1 MQQTSQVN
9 QNSMFGFNM
18 SPECAQEWARSHDFY
33 KNKQID
39 PSTLKNL
46 ADFLM
51 NGLRG
56 SDSDTKR
63 RNIEKVIRSL
73 ASEMNVRLS
82 NIRFYSDPDSNIAG
96 GYLKEN
102 RSMVLNLANLNS
114 EADFLVTI
122 IHELRHAQQ
131 HGFMYQ
137 PDNEL
142 ASRIK
147 FGFDHYTRP
156 TGQIIKNAQYYS
168 NLVEVDAELISYFF
182 TQNILSQLENTPEFT
197 SQPGFTQKLS
207 NAQREYA
214 MSERSFYSQLD
225 TALNIVDLSEN
236 ARKAILQLAMSYS
249 EQLFSPENRD
259 HSKTTP
265 EMSEAIVKQLDELIS
280 STNGKQIIDYSS
292 GDLYLLKSRIFN
304 GVNSYDLL
312 SHLDDPFMQYLEKLE
327 DRFEIV
333 GQYHYEK
340 FVTTTRSRIAKP
352 LETYVKK
359 YNLPHTNG
367 DYPSMLDSYLA
378 NYRDITVQNLLSGK
392 EDSSGNFFRYFIFN
406 CPDLK
411 PMEEYLTDPSYYLD
425 KIPLDILQERAEE
438 SVRNKKYSAA
448 TWILPEFTEVCEEQI
463 SKNMFGKYF
472 TALNVPNKEWEEYSM
487 GQAYDILKKTAPKFI
502 MQHIFDER
510 ISDFQEQIFD
520 FCLRFGDVSIE
531 RLNKE
536 LLAHPIMRLKLMT
549 LKKER
554 SENLPPLLKK
564 LQWKGRPIQYILN
577 PSKKKRDEEQQ
588 SLS

>member
-1 MQQTSQVN
+1 MQQTSQ
-9 QNSMFGFNM
+9 NSTFGFNM

-39 PSTLKNL
+39 PMTLKNI
-46 ADFLM
+46 AYFLM
-51 NGLRG
+51 NGLSG
-56 SDSDTKR
+56 SDVDTKR
-63 RNIEKVIRSL
+63 RNIEKVVRSL

-82 NIRFYSDPDSNIAG
+82 NIRFFSDPSSNVAG
-96 GYLKEN
+96 GYIKDD
-102 RSMVLNLANLNS
+102 RSMVLNLANLDS
-114 EADFLVTI
+114 EADFLITI

-131 HGFMYQ
+131 HNFMYQ

-156 TGQIIKNAQYYS
+156 TGQVIKNAQYFS

-182 TQNILSQLENTPEFT
+182 TQNILSQLENNPEFA
-197 SQPGFTQKLS
+197 SQPGFAQKLS
-207 NAQREYA
+207 HTKSEYT

-236 ARKAILQLAMSYS
+236 ARKAILQLAVSYS
-249 EQLFSPENRD
+249 ERLFSPENRD

-265 EMSEAIVKQLDELIS
+265 EMSELIIKQLDELIS

-312 SHLDDPFMQYLEKLE
+312 SHLDDPFMQYLQKLE

-352 LETYVKK
+352 LEAYVKK
-359 YNLPHTNG
+359 YNLPHTEG
-367 DYPSMLDSYLA
+367 DYPSMLDAYFA

-392 EDSSGNFFRYFIFN
+392 EDNSGEFHYYFDFN
-406 CPDLK
+406 CRDLK
-411 PMEEYLTDPSYYLD
+411 PMAEQLTDPSYYLERV
-425 KIPLDILQERAEE
+425 PLEVLQERAEE
-438 SVRNKKYSAA
+438 AVRSKKYSAA
-448 TWILPEFTEVCEEQI
+448 TWILPEFTEVCKEQVN
-463 SKNMFGKYF
+463 KNMFGKYF
-472 TALNVPNKEWEEYSM
+472 TALGVPNTEWEEYSM
-487 GQAYDILKKTAPKFI
+487 GQAYDILKKTGPKFI

-510 ISDFQEQIFD
+510 ISEFQEQIFD
-520 FCLRFGDVSIE
+520 FCLRFGDVSVE

-536 LLAHPIMRLKLMT
+536 LLAHPIMRLKLMA

-554 SENLPPLLKK
+554 YENLPPMLKK
-564 LQWKGRPIQYILN
+564 LQWQGRPIQYILN
-577 PSKKKRDEEQQ
+577 PNKKKRDEEQQ